1 MILIKEICLLFG
13 QFIKNFKG
21 KKMIDIGANLTNPCF
36 DDDLDEVLERAKI
49 NNISKIIITGTDCIS
64 SLKAIELSKNYPN
77 YLLSTAGVHPHEA
90 DNYSD
95 EVNSKIDR
103 IIKQNKEHNLVA
115 VGETGLDFYRNFS
128 KKENQYYA
136 FESQINLAIE
146 NKLPLFLHERD
157 AYNDFHSILSKYTNK
172 ITNAVVHCF
181 TGNLIALKSYLELG
195 LYIGITG
202 WICDKKRGSELR
214 EIVKYI
220 PKDRL
225 LIETDAPYLTPQCN
239 GVKKHIAI
247 NRRNEPSTLPLVA
260 NKLSECCGINVD
272 ELIYNCTENTNRFF
286 NL

>member
-1 MILIKEICLLFG
+1 
-13 QFIKNFKG
+13 
-21 KKMIDIGANLTNPCF
+21 MIDIGANLTNPCF

-64 SLKAIELSKNYPN
+64 SLKAIELSKKYPN

-95 EVNSKIDR
+95 DVNSKIDR

-136 FESQINLAIE
+136 FESQINLALE

-157 AYNDFHSILSKYTNK
+157 AYNDFYSILSKYTNK

-181 TGNLIALKSYLELG
+181 TGNLI
-195 LYIGITG
+195 
-202 WICDKKRGSELR
+202 
-214 EIVKYI
+214 
-220 PKDRL
+220 P
-225 LIETDAPYLTPQCN
+225 
-239 GVKKHIAI
+239 
-247 NRRNEPSTLPLVA
+247 
-260 NKLSECCGINVD
+260 
-272 ELIYNCTENTNRFF
+272 
-286 NL
+286 

>member
-1 MILIKEICLLFG
+1 
-13 QFIKNFKG
+13 
-21 KKMIDIGANLTNPCF
+21 MIDIGANLTNPCF

-136 FESQINLAIE
+136 FE
-146 NKLPLFLHERD
+146 
-157 AYNDFHSILSKYTNK
+157 
-172 ITNAVVHCF
+172 
-181 TGNLIALKSYLELG
+181 
-195 LYIGITG
+195 
-202 WICDKKRGSELR
+202 
-214 EIVKYI
+214 
-220 PKDRL
+220 
-225 LIETDAPYLTPQCN
+225 
-239 GVKKHIAI
+239 
-247 NRRNEPSTLPLVA
+247 
-260 NKLSECCGINVD
+260 
-272 ELIYNCTENTNRFF
+272 
-286 NL
+286 